1 MQPLPSTANTYPDCY
16 LQIRRGKQTIF
27 TDVAETTTLAELKQ
41 IIANILKINPEIIR
55 LTSKGQVLDID
66 GKHLLEYGITTK
78 EARPQT
84 PFHLEFLLQLDD
96 GTFETEE
103 IIPYTTEN
111 NSSNEEQQQQMG
123 NATDSR

>member
-1 MQPLPSTANTYPDCY
+1 MQPLPSTANTYSDCY

-41 IIANILKINPEIIR
+41 IIANILKINPDIIR
-55 LTSKGQVLDID
+55 LSSKGHILDID
-66 GKHLLEYGITTK
+66 SKHLLEYGISTK

-84 PFHLEFLLQLDD
+84 PFQLEFVLQLDD
-96 GTFETEE
+96 GTYETEE

-111 NSSNEEQQQQMG
+111 NSGSDDSQQTG
-123 NATDSR
+123 IPTDSK